1 MTDQSPKVW
10 GKTLEQVHE
19 QLNLWRQKREKKGPF
34 PEEIWEAIVNLSG
47 KYSASKIASV
57 LKLNFIDL
65 KTRIRKRSDTE
76 KLIQSFQP
84 KFIELDFKAP
94 VSENK
99 CIVEITRPDNVS
111 MKMTFIGQRG
121 FDFHALT
128 KTFLSSSL

>member
-1 MTDQSPKVW
+1 MTDQSSKVW
-10 GKTLEQVHE
+10 GETLEQVHE

-34 PEEIWEAIVNLSG
+34 PEEIWEAIVDLSG

-76 KLIQSFQP
+76 KPVQSFQP

-94 VSENK
+94 LSENK

-111 MKMTFIGQRG
+111 IKMTFIGQSG

-128 KTFLSSSL
+128 KTFLSFPL